1 MFIAICFLFILF
13 GLYTKH
19 GTVLGLLC
27 KTYYLYSK
35 ILQKI
40 TKKRFHL
47 PENKNKEEERSEHQ
61 NLDESFNETDQMR
74 VVDSDKP
81 VVALGTFFSSIEV
94 PLNIV
99 SCTSFWYSC
108 NCWSDIFVKPNFFVH
123 IDSAS
128 SAAGRTRFS
137 TFKEER
143 RFSTQAYSPWKYPL
157 PWYSRLVATIGSS
170 ATS

>member
-1 MFIAICFLFILF
+1 MKLRLLSSSKSYIRFPQTLQKTKRILLKMIYFLVNKKLSPKNMFIAICFLFILF

-108 NCWSDIFVKPNFFVH
+108 NCKKKNTIVIACYQQH
-123 IDSAS
+123 L
-128 SAAGRTRFS
+128 AA
-137 TFKEER
+137 
-143 RFSTQAYSPWKYPL
+143 
-157 PWYSRLVATIGSS
+157 
-170 ATS
+170 